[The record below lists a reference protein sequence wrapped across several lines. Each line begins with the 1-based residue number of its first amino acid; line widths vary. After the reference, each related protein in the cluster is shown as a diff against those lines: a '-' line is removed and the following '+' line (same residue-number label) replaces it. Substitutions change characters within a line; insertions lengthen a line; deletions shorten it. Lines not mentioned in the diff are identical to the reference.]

1 MVNRSTVSG
10 LVACLLICLLTC
22 SCVILAQ
29 QAQFTAGVRTGR
41 IDSTRLREVSGLAVS
56 RRNEDVIWVH
66 NDSGDGPLIYAVNP
80 KGKVLAAFSVTGAR
94 AVDWEDIAIGPGP
107 EPNEDYLYIADTGDN
122 RARRSSVVIYRVRE
136 PIVDPNARA
145 ANGRTLPADAIQ
157 VIWPDGPKDVE
168 AIFVDPLTRDIYLIS
183 KRELFSHLYCLRYP
197 QSLKAIN
204 QAKPLMVLPLGLVT
218 AADISCDG
226 TLVVVRTMIHA
237 YLWRKEPD
245 QPVSAAFR
253 GRAWRLPLQPEPQG
267 EAIGLDRK
275 GQAYYTISEG
285 QSPAVYRFELMTEE

>member
-1 MVNRSTVSG
+1 MVSRSTVSG
-10 LVACLLICLLTC
+10 LVACLLICVLAC
-22 SCVILAQ
+22 SCIILAQ
-29 QAQFTAGVRTGR
+29 QAQYKAGVRIGR
-41 IDSTRLREVSGLAVS
+41 IDSERLREVSGLAVS
-56 RRNEDVIWVH
+56 RRNKDVIWVH
-66 NDSGDGPLIYAVNP
+66 NDSGDGPFIYAVNP
-80 KGKVLAAFSVTGAR
+80 KGEVLATFSVTAAQ
-94 AVDWEDIAIGPGP
+94 AVDWEDTAIGPGP

-197 QSLKAIN
+197 QSLKTVNKAESV
-204 QAKPLMVLPLGLVT
+204 MVLPLGLVT
-218 AADISCDG
+218 AADISYDG
-226 TLVVVRTMIHA
+226 TLIVVRTMIDA
-237 YLWRKEPD
+237 YLWKKQPN
-245 QPVSAAFR
+245 QPVSAAFS
-253 GRAWRLPLQPEPQG
+253 GRAWKIPLQPELQG

-275 GQAYYTISEG
+275 GQAYTISEG
-285 QSPAVYRFELMTEE
+285 QNPAIYRFEPITEQ